1 MRLNDVAFG
10 AQRPIEGYGAGGFRI
25 AGRVHDGPLLA
36 LPGRALAWTP
46 AEPLDAASFAEIV
59 ALAPTLDVVLVGVG
73 AEIAPLPPEARAALE
88 AAGLWPEVMATPSAC
103 RTYNVLIAEERR
115 VAAALLPV

>member
-36 LPGRALAWTP
+36 LPGRALAWSP
-46 AEPLDAASFAEIV
+46 ARPLDAASFAEV
-59 ALAPTLDVVLVGVG
+59 TALAETLDVVLVGMG
-73 AEIAPLPPEARAALE
+73 PEMAALPAEARAALE
-88 AAGLWPEVMATPSAC
+88 AAGLQPEAMGTPAAC